1 MRKFA
6 SIATATTLAASMLFV
21 GTAAEANVTSIVGGG
36 SSFAGGVLSVCRV
49 DFNAVTST
57 AVNSQQVT
65 FDAYST
71 TGGSGTGRT
80 NFANNTYDYGAADAP
95 YTAGTTPAAPADTV
109 YVPLVGGPIA
119 IVYNNTDFAG
129 NSLRLDA
136 TTISRIFRGQIT
148 YWDNSQIKALN
159 PGKTIGHN
167 RIGVTYR
174 SGSSGT
180 TENFVGWIK
189 GASASE
195 SANWTKSGD
204 WTIATEDSVVGT
216 SKSSSSVLANDV
228 DATAYTIGY
237 VDLKDAITQTAQVAM
252 VKNGKGQYVLPT
264 VASSGKFLARQT
276 PASTGLVNFKYI
288 SGAVSG
294 EYNLSLITYG
304 LGHKNKA
311 SYVRS
316 SSAAA
321 DTLKTSRAVRD
332 FFKYTIST
340 CGAAKA
346 PGLKYVNLTGALKT
360 KALAQAAL
368 IGSK

>member
-6 SIATATTLAASMLFV
+6 SIATATALAASMLF
-21 GTAAEANVTSIVGGG
+21 AASSSEAAVTSIVGGG

-49 DFNAVTST
+49 DFNAVTSP

-71 TGGSGTGRT
+71 TGGSGTGRN
-80 NFANNTYDYGAADAP
+80 NFANNTYDYGASDAA
-95 YTAGTTPAAPADTV
+95 YATGAPADVV

-119 IVYNNTDFAG
+119 IVYNNNDFAG

-136 TTISRIFRGQIT
+136 TTISRIFLGSIT

-180 TENFVGWIK
+180 TENFVNWIK
-189 GASASE
+189 NNTPSE
-195 SANWTKSGD
+195 SSNWTKSGD
-204 WTIATEDSVVGT
+204 WAVATEQNVTGT

-228 DATAYTIGY
+228 DATPYTIGY
-237 VDLKDAITQTAQVAM
+237 VDLKDAVTQTAQFAQ
-252 VKNGKGQYVLPT
+252 VKNGKGQYVLPS
-264 VASSGKFLARQT
+264 VASAGKFLGRQV
-276 PASTGLVNFKYI
+276 PSASGIVNFNYLK
-288 SGAVSG
+288 GAVSG

-316 SSAAA
+316 GNVAA
-321 DTLKTSRAVRD
+321 DSLKTSRAVRD
-332 FFKYTIST
+332 FFKYTITT

>member
-1 MRKFA
+1 MRKIA
-6 SIATATTLAASMLFV
+6 SIATAAALAASLLV
-21 GTAAEANVTSIVGGG
+21 GANSAEASVSSIVGGG

-57 AVNSQQVT
+57 SVNSQQVT
-65 FDAYST
+65 VDTYST

-80 NFANNTYDYGAADAP
+80 NFAAGTYDYGASDAP
-95 YTAGTTPAAPADTV
+95 YTTGAPSDLV

-119 IVYNNTDFAG
+119 IVYNNSDFSG

-136 TTISRIFRGQIT
+136 KTISRIFLGSIT

-180 TENFVGWIK
+180 TENFVNWIK
-189 GASASE
+189 ASASTE
-195 SANWTKSGD
+195 SSNWTKSGD
-204 WTIATEDSVVGT
+204 WALATEQNVTGT

-228 DATAYTIGY
+228 DATAYSIGY
-237 VDLKDAITQTAQVAM
+237 VDLKDAVTQTAQFAM
-252 VKNGKGQYVLPT
+252 VKNAKGQYILPS
-264 VASSGKFLARQT
+264 VSSSGKFLARQL
-276 PASTGLVNFKYI
+276 PASNGVVNFKYTT
-288 SGAVSG
+288 GAVSG
-294 EYNLSLITYG
+294 EYSLSLLTYG

-311 SYVRS
+311 SYTRS
-316 SSAAA
+316 SSASA

-332 FFKYTIST
+332 FFKYTIGT
-340 CGAAKA
+340 CGASKA
-346 PGLKYVNLTGALKT
+346 PALKYVNLTGALKT

>member
-6 SIATATTLAASMLFV
+6 SIATATALAASLLV
-21 GTAAEANVTSIVGGG
+21 GANSAEAAVTSIVGGG

-57 AVNSQQVT
+57 AVNSQRVS

-71 TGGSGTGRT
+71 TGGSGTGKT
-80 NFANNTYDYGAADAP
+80 NFAANTYDYGASDAP
-95 YTAGTTPAAPADTV
+95 YTTGAPSDLV

-119 IVYNNTDFAG
+119 IVYNNPDFAG

-136 TTISRIFRGQIT
+136 KTISRIFLGSIT
-148 YWDNSQIKALN
+148 YWDNSQIVALN
-159 PGKTIGHN
+159 PGKSIGHN

-180 TENFVGWIK
+180 TENLVSWIK
-189 GASASE
+189 GSSSSE
-195 SANWTKSGD
+195 SSNWTKSGD
-204 WTIATEDSVVGT
+204 WALATEGNVTGT

-228 DATAYTIGY
+228 DATQYTIGY
-237 VDLKDAITQTAQVAM
+237 VDLKDAVTQTAQFAM
-252 VKNGKGQYVLPT
+252 VKNAKSQYVLPS
-264 VASSGKFLARQT
+264 VSSSAKFLARQT
-276 PASTGLVNFKYI
+276 PASNGLVSFKYTT
-288 SGAVSG
+288 GAVSG
-294 EYNLSLITYG
+294 EYSLSLLTYG
-304 LGHKNKA
+304 LGHKYKA

-316 SSAAA
+316 GTATA
-321 DTLKTSRAVRD
+321 DKSKTALAVRD
-332 FFKYTIST
+332 FFKYTIGT
-340 CGAAKA
+340 CGSSKA
-346 PGLKYVNLTGALKT
+346 PALKYVNLTGALKT

>member
-6 SIATATTLAASMLFV
+6 SIATATALAASMLFAA
-21 GTAAEANVTSIVGGG
+21 TSAEAAVTSVVGGG

-49 DFNAVTST
+49 DFNAVTSS

-71 TGGSGTGRT
+71 SGGSGTGRT
-80 NFANNTYDYGAADAP
+80 SFAANTYDYGATDAP
-95 YTAGTTPAAPADTV
+95 YASGAPSDVV

-119 IVYNNTDFAG
+119 IVYNNPDFAG
-129 NSLRLDA
+129 NSLRLNS
-136 TTISRIFRGQIT
+136 TVISRIFLGSIT

-159 PGKTIGHN
+159 PGKTIAHE

-180 TENFVGWIK
+180 TENFVNWIK
-189 GASASE
+189 ATASSE
-195 SANWTKSGD
+195 SGNWTKSGD
-204 WTIATEDSVVGT
+204 WAVATEQNVTGT

-228 DATAYTIGY
+228 DATRYTIGY
-237 VDLKDAITQTAQVAM
+237 VDLKDAVTQTAQFALI
-252 VKNGKGQYVLPT
+252 KNGKGQYVLPS
-264 VASSGKFLARQT
+264 VSSASKFLARQT
-276 PASTGLVNFKYI
+276 PSSSGLVNFKYT
-288 SGAVSG
+288 SGAKSG

-304 LGHKNKA
+304 LGHKYKSRYIRSGSA
-311 SYVRS
+311 S
-316 SSAAA
+316 A

-346 PGLKYVNLTGALKT
+346 PALKYVNLTGALKT
-360 KALAQAAL
+360 KALAQAGL

>member
-6 SIATATTLAASMLFV
+6 SIATATALAASMLFAA
-21 GTAAEANVTSIVGGG
+21 TSAEAAVTSVVGGG

-49 DFNAVTST
+49 DFNAVTSS
-57 AVNSQQVT
+57 AVNSQHVT
-65 FDAYST
+65 FDAYTSS
-71 TGGSGTGRT
+71 GSGTGRT
-80 NFANNTYDYGAADAP
+80 NFYNHIYDYGASDAAYGATDSKP
-95 YTAGTTPAAPADTV
+95 SDLV

-119 IVYNNTDFAG
+119 IVYNNNDFAG
-129 NSLRLDA
+129 NSLRLNA
-136 TTISRIFRGQIT
+136 TVISRIFLGSIT

-180 TENFVGWIK
+180 TQNFVNWIK
-189 GASASE
+189 SAASSE
-195 SANWTKSGD
+195 SGNWTSSGD
-204 WTIATEDSVVGT
+204 WSVATEQNVTGT
-216 SKSSSSVLANDV
+216 SKDSSSRLANDV

-237 VDLKDAITQTAQVAM
+237 VDLKDAVTQTAQFAQ
-252 VKNGKGQYVLPT
+252 VKNGKGQYVLPS
-264 VASSGKFLARQT
+264 VSSAGKFLARQT
-276 PASTGLVNFKYI
+276 PSSNGLVNFKYI
-288 SGAVSG
+288 RGAVSG

-304 LGHKNKA
+304 LGHTYKSRYIRSGSA
-311 SYVRS
+311 S
-316 SSAAA
+316 A

-346 PGLKYVNLTGALKT
+346 PALKYVNLTGALKT

>member
-1 MRKFA
+1 MRKIA
-6 SIATATTLAASMLFV
+6 SIATATALAASLLV
-21 GTAAEANVTSIVGGG
+21 GGTSAEATVSSIVGGG

-57 AVNSQQVT
+57 SVNSQQVT

-71 TGGSGTGRT
+71 SGGSGTGRT
-80 NFANNTYDYGAADAP
+80 NFANNTYDYGATDAP
-95 YTAGTTPAAPADTV
+95 YSSGAPSDTV

-119 IVYNNTDFAG
+119 IVYNNSDFTG

-136 TTISRIFRGQIT
+136 TVISRIFRGQIT

-180 TENFVGWIK
+180 TENFVNWIK
-189 GASASE
+189 ASSSTE
-195 SANWTKSGD
+195 SSNWTKSGD
-204 WTIATEDSVVGT
+204 WVTATEDSAVGT

-228 DATAYTIGY
+228 DATAYSIGY
-237 VDLKDAITQTAQVAM
+237 VDLKDAVTQTAQFALI
-252 VKNGKGQYVLPT
+252 KNGKGQYILPS
-264 VASSGKFLARQT
+264 VSSSGKFLARQV
-276 PASTGLVNFKYI
+276 PSSTGVVSFKYT

-304 LGHKNKA
+304 LGHKYKNK
-311 SYVRS
+311 YVRS
-316 SSAAA
+316 SSASA
-321 DTLKTSRAVRD
+321 DYTKTSRAVRD

-340 CGAAKA
+340 CGASKA

>member
-6 SIATATTLAASMLFV
+6 SIATATALAASLLV
-21 GTAAEANVTSIVGGG
+21 GGTAAEATVSSIVGGG

-49 DFNAVTST
+49 DFNAVTSST
-57 AVNSQQVT
+57 VNSQHVDIAT
-65 FDAYST
+65 YST

-80 NFANNTYDYGAADAP
+80 NFASNTYDYGATDAP
-95 YTAGTTPAAPADTV
+95 YSSGAPNDTV

-119 IVYNNTDFAG
+119 IVYNNSDFSG
-129 NSLRLDA
+129 NSLKLNA
-136 TTISRIFRGQIT
+136 TVVSRIFQGNIT

-167 RIGVTYR
+167 RIGVTFR

-180 TENFVGWIK
+180 TENFVNWIK
-189 GASASE
+189 ANSSSDSG
-195 SANWTKSGD
+195 NWTKSGD
-204 WTIATEDSVVGT
+204 WSAATEGSVVGT
-216 SKSSSSVLANDV
+216 SKSSSAVLANDV

-237 VDLKDAITQTAQVAM
+237 VDLKDAVTQTAQFAM
-252 VKNGKGQYVLPT
+252 VKNGKGQYVLPS
-264 VASSGKFLARQT
+264 VSSASKFLARQT
-276 PASTGLVNFKYI
+276 PSSSGLVNFKYL
-288 SGAVSG
+288 SGAKSG

-304 LGHKNKA
+304 LGHKYKA
-311 SYVRS
+311 RYVRS
-316 SSAAA
+316 STAAA

>member
-1 MRKFA
+1 M
-6 SIATATTLAASMLFV
+6 
-21 GTAAEANVTSIVGGG
+21 
-36 SSFAGGVLSVCRV
+36 
-49 DFNAVTST
+49 DFNAVSSST
-57 AVNSQQVT
+57 VNSQHVN

-71 TGGSGTGRT
+71 SGGSGTGRT
-80 NFANNTYDYGAADAP
+80 NFASNTYDYGASDAA
-95 YTAGTTPAAPADTV
+95 YATGAPSDLV

-119 IVYNNTDFAG
+119 IVYNNNDFAG

-136 TTISRIFRGQIT
+136 KTISRIFLGAIT

-180 TENFVGWIK
+180 TENFVNWIK
-189 GASASE
+189 NAASTE
-195 SANWTKSGD
+195 SSNWTKSGD
-204 WTIATEDSVVGT
+204 WAVATEQNVTGT

-228 DATAYTIGY
+228 DATAYSIGY
-237 VDLKDAITQTAQVAM
+237 VDLKDAVTQTAQFAM
-252 VKNGKGQYVLPT
+252 IKNGKGQFVLPS
-264 VASSGKFLARQT
+264 VASSSKFLSRQT
-276 PASTGLVNFKYI
+276 PSASGIVNFKYL

-304 LGHKNKA
+304 LGHKYK
-311 SYVRS
+311 SHYVRS

-321 DTLKTSRAVRD
+321 DTKKTAYAVRD

-368 IGSK
+368 LGSK